1 MNASSAVSVAF
12 DPLLGWT
19 VLAVLGGIGL
29 VLVLLGLRAG
39 ARGTLWRLGSL
50 IVVLAALSNPSLVE
64 EQRKPIADVA
74 LVVVDDSDSMAIGDR
89 RQQVQAARETLKR
102 KLGQQEGLEVREAVL
117 PPAHI
122 QLGSERPGGTR
133 LIETMR
139 SALVEVPPERLAGVV
154 LLTDGQVHDVPANLP
169 PELGGAPLHALIA
182 GKKNERD
189 RLIVLEQSP
198 RFGVVGREVTT
209 KFRIEDPAGGTAPV
223 TLSVGGNVVRRL
235 DVPIGKSVE
244 LPITVGNPGAN
255 VVELE
260 VAPGPTELT
269 LDNNRALFTINGVRD
284 RLRVLL
290 VSGEP
295 YQGERAW
302 RNLLK
307 SDPAVDLVHFTILRT
322 PQKDDF
328 TPVRELSLI
337 VFPMRELFE
346 QKLKEFDLIIF
357 DRYES
362 GSLITRD
369 YFKNIAEYVK
379 GGGALLVSV
388 GPQFATQRSL
398 YRTPLG
404 AVLPASPLGDVLE
417 TPFKPKV
424 TEIGQRHPVTAD
436 LPQMGLP
443 GKEPEWGRWFRVVT
457 SRTEHGN
464 AVLSGADDKP
474 LVVLDRVGEGRVAEL
489 LSDHLWLW
497 NRGIDGGGPQP
508 ELVRRVAHWLMKE
521 PDLEEEALRAT
532 SVGGRIE
539 VTRRTLATTF
549 PPVTMT
555 SPDGSTQDDHA
566 QPDQPRA
573 GPGRDRRRQARPLP
587 LRRRHA
593 AHRGGGRQSRP
604 AGILRRARDRPEA
617 EAAGRGLGR
626 HLDVAGRQCR
636 PRHPLGAARPRRRR
650 LGLDRA
656 PAQRGLYG
664 GRHQPAAAAA
674 GDPGGA
680 GVPDGDRECVVARGA
695 VERPRTHR
703 LKRFPMGW
711 NRSRF
716 HPIGNARTGDCGFT
730 GMFRPADSSRTEY
743 ALTGGYRC
751 PSGRQ
756 GPRDGRFWDR
766 RAPAAWRSFPVRPG
780 RRRQGPGRRSTFRCP
795 AARRNARSPRPSRR
809 RRP

>member
-1 MNASSAVSVAF
+1 MNMTSAVSVAF
-12 DPLLGWT
+12 DPLLPWSL
-19 VLAVLGGIGL
+19 LAVLGGIGL

-39 ARGTLWRLGSL
+39 GRGTIWRLGSL
-50 IVVLAALSNPSLVE
+50 VVVLAALANPALVE

-89 RQQVQAARETLKR
+89 HQQVQAAREALKR
-102 KLGQQEGLEVREAVL
+102 KLGQQEGLEVREVVL

-154 LLTDGQVHDVPANLP
+154 LLTDGQVHDVPAGVP

-198 RFGVVGREVTT
+198 RFGVVGREVTA
-209 KFRIEDPAGGTAPV
+209 KFKVEDPAGGTAPV
-223 TLSVGGNVVRRL
+223 TLSIGGEVVKRI
-235 DVPIGKSVE
+235 DVPVGRAIE

-260 VAPGPTELT
+260 VGAGQNELT

-362 GSLITRD
+362 GNLITRD
-369 YFKNIAEYVK
+369 YFRNIAEYVK
-379 GGGALLVSV
+379 SGGALLVSV
-388 GPQFATQRSL
+388 GPVFATQRSL

-404 AVLPASPLGDVLE
+404 GVLPAAPLGDVLE
-417 TPFKPKV
+417 QPFKPKV
-424 TEIGQRHPVTAD
+424 TDIGQRHPVTAN
-436 LPQMGLP
+436 LPQAGDP
-443 GKEPEWGRWFRVVT
+443 GKEPEWGRWFRLVT
-457 SRTEHGN
+457 SRTERGN
-464 AVLSGADDKP
+464 AILSGAEDRP
-474 LVVLDRVGEGRVAEL
+474 LVILDRVGEGRVAQL
-489 LSDHLWLW
+489 MSDHLWLW

-532 SVGGRIE
+532 ATGGRIE
-539 VTRRTLATTF
+539 VTRRTLATSF
-549 PPVTMT
+549 PQVAMT
-555 SPDGSTQDDHA
+555 APDGTTRTLDLRQSAPGLGLAVVDVDKPGLYRFDDGTLRTVAAVGSPDPLEFADVRATDAKLKPLVEASGGSLLWLADQA
-566 QPDQPRA
+566 EPD
-573 GPGRDRRRQARPLP
+573 
-587 LRRRHA
+587 
-593 AHRGGGRQSRP
+593 
-604 AGILRRARDRPEA
+604 I
-617 EAAGRGLGR
+617 
-626 HLDVAGRQCR
+626 
-636 PRHPLGAARPRRRR
+636 
-650 LGLDRA
+650 
-656 PAQRGLYG
+656 
-664 GRHQPAAAAA
+664 
-674 GDPGGA
+674 
-680 GVPDGDRECVVARGA
+680 
-695 VERPRTHR
+695 
-703 LKRFPMGW
+703 
-711 NRSRF
+711 RS
-716 HPIGNARTGDCGFT
+716 
-730 GMFRPADSSRTEY
+730 
-743 ALTGGYRC
+743 
-751 PSGRQ
+751 
-756 GPRDGRFWDR
+756 
-766 RAPAAWRSFPVRPG
+766 VRPG
-780 RRRQGPGRRSTFRCP
+780 R
-795 AARRNARSPRPSRR
+795 AAGGSGWIGLRRNEGYTVAGINQLPLLPGILVALAFLMAIASAWWREGR
-809 RRP
+809 

>member
-1 MNASSAVSVAF
+1 MNATSAVSVAF

-19 VLAVLGGIGL
+19 LLAVLGGIGL

-39 ARGTLWRLGSL
+39 ARGTWWRLGSL
-50 IVVLAALSNPSLVE
+50 IVVLAALSNPSLIE

-74 LVVVDDSDSMAIGDR
+74 LVVVDDSDSMAIGER

-154 LLTDGQVHDVPANLP
+154 LLTDGQVHDVPAGLP

-223 TLSVGGNVVRRL
+223 TLSVGGDVVRRL
-235 DVPIGKSVE
+235 DVPVGKSIE

-260 VAPGPTELT
+260 VAPGPNELT

-362 GSLITRD
+362 GGLITRD

-549 PPVTMT
+549 PTVTMT
-555 SPDGSTQDDHA
+555 APDGSTKTITLNQTSPGLGLGVIDVDKPGLYRFDDGTLHTVA
-566 QPDQPRA
+566 AVGNPDPLEFSDVRA
-573 GPGRDRRRQARPLP
+573 TETKLKPLVE
-587 LRRRHA
+587 A
-593 AHRGGGRQSRP
+593 SGGGLMWLQDNP
-604 AGILRRARDRPEA
+604 
-617 EAAGRGLGR
+617 
-626 HLDVAGRQCR
+626 
-636 PRHPLGAARPRRRR
+636 
-650 LGLDRA
+650 
-656 PAQRGLYG
+656 
-664 GRHQPAAAAA
+664 
-674 GDPGGA
+674 DP
-680 GVPDGDRECVVARGA
+680 DI
-695 VERPRTHR
+695 
-703 LKRFPMGW
+703 
-711 NRSRF
+711 RS
-716 HPIGNARTGDCGFT
+716 
-730 GMFRPADSSRTEY
+730 
-743 ALTGGYRC
+743 
-751 PSGRQ
+751 
-756 GPRDGRFWDR
+756 
-766 RAPAAWRSFPVRPG
+766 VRPG
-780 RRRQGPGRRSTFRCP
+780 R
-795 AARRNARSPRPSRR
+795 AAGGSDWIGLRRNEGYTVAGINQLPLLPGILVALAFLMAIGSAWWREGR
-809 RRP
+809 

>member
-1 MNASSAVSVAF
+1 MNATSAVSVAF

-19 VLAVLGGIGL
+19 VLAVLGGVGL

-39 ARGTLWRLGSL
+39 ARGTMWRLGSL
-50 IVVLAALSNPSLVE
+50 VVVLAALSNPSLIE

-74 LVVVDDSDSMAIGDR
+74 LVVVDDSDSMAIGER

-117 PPAHI
+117 PPSHI

-139 SALVEVPPERLAGVV
+139 SALVEVPPERLAGVI
-154 LLTDGQVHDVPANLP
+154 LLTDGQVHDVPTLDSKGGLP

-182 GKKNERD
+182 GKKGERD

-198 RFGVVGREVTT
+198 RFGVVGREVIT

-235 DVPIGKSVE
+235 DVPVGKSVE

-260 VAPGPTELT
+260 VAPGPNELT

-362 GSLITRD
+362 GNLITRD

-388 GPQFATQRSL
+388 GPVFATQRSL

-404 AVLPASPLGDVLE
+404 TILPASPLGDVLE

-436 LPQMGLP
+436 LPQAGLP
-443 GKEPEWGRWFRVVT
+443 GKEPDWGRWFRVVT
-457 SRTEHGN
+457 SRTERGN
-464 AVLSGADDKP
+464 AILSGADDKP

-555 SPDGSTQDDHA
+555 SPDGSTKTITLNQTS
-566 QPDQPRA
+566 P
-573 GPGRDRRRQARPLP
+573 
-587 LRRRHA
+587 
-593 AHRGGGRQSRP
+593 
-604 AGILRRARDRPEA
+604 
-617 EAAGRGLGR
+617 GLG
-626 HLDVAGRQCR
+626 LGVIDVDK
-636 PRHPLGAARPRRRR
+636 P
-650 LGLDRA
+650 
-656 PAQRGLYG
+656 GLYRFDDGTLRTVAAVGNPDPLEFSDVRATEAKLKPLVEASG
-664 GRHQPAAAAA
+664 GTSMWLQDNP
-674 GDPGGA
+674 DP
-680 GVPDGDRECVVARGA
+680 DI
-695 VERPRTHR
+695 
-703 LKRFPMGW
+703 
-711 NRSRF
+711 RS
-716 HPIGNARTGDCGFT
+716 
-730 GMFRPADSSRTEY
+730 
-743 ALTGGYRC
+743 
-751 PSGRQ
+751 
-756 GPRDGRFWDR
+756 
-766 RAPAAWRSFPVRPG
+766 VRPG
-780 RRRQGPGRRSTFRCP
+780 R
-795 AARRNARSPRPSRR
+795 AAGGSDWIGLRRNEGYTVAGINQLPLLPGILVALAFLMAIGSAWWREGR
-809 RRP
+809 

>member
-1 MNASSAVSVAF
+1 MNATSAVSVAF
-12 DPLLGWT
+12 DPLLGWP

-39 ARGTLWRLGSL
+39 ARGTMWRLGSL
-50 IVVLAALSNPSLVE
+50 VVVLAALSNPSLIE

-74 LVVVDDSDSMAIGDR
+74 LVVVDDSDSMAIGER
-89 RQQVQAARETLKR
+89 RTQVQAAREMLKR

-169 PELGGAPLHALIA
+169 PELGAAPLHALIA

-223 TLSVGGNVVRRL
+223 TLSVGGDVVRRL
-235 DVPIGKSVE
+235 DVPVGKSVE

-260 VAPGPTELT
+260 VAPGPNELT

-362 GSLITRD
+362 GGLITRD

-424 TEIGQRHPVTAD
+424 TEIGQRHPVTTD

-443 GKEPEWGRWFRVVT
+443 GKEPDWGRWFRVVT
-457 SRTEHGN
+457 SRTERGN
-464 AVLSGADDKP
+464 AILSGADDKP

-555 SPDGSTQDDHA
+555 SPDGSTRTITLNQTSPGLGLGVIDVDKPGLYRFDD
-566 QPDQPRA
+566 
-573 GPGRDRRRQARPLP
+573 GTL
-587 LRRRHA
+587 RHA
-593 AHRGGGRQSRP
+593 TPCGGGGRQSR
-604 AGILRRARDRPEA
+604 ARWNSPT
-617 EAAGRGLGR
+617 
-626 HLDVAGRQCR
+626 C
-636 PRHPLGAARPRRRR
+636 ARPR
-650 LGLDRA
+650 
-656 PAQRGLYG
+656 
-664 GRHQPAAAAA
+664 
-674 GDPGGA
+674 
-680 GVPDGDRECVVARGA
+680 
-695 VERPRTHR
+695 
-703 LKRFPMGW
+703 
-711 NRSRF
+711 
-716 HPIGNARTGDCGFT
+716 
-730 GMFRPADSSRTEY
+730 
-743 ALTGGYRC
+743 
-751 PSGRQ
+751 PS
-756 GPRDGRFWDR
+756 
-766 RAPAAWRSFPVRPG
+766 
-780 RRRQGPGRRSTFRCP
+780 
-795 AARRNARSPRPSRR
+795 
-809 RRP
+809 

>member
-1 MNASSAVSVAF
+1 MNPTSAVSVAF
-12 DPLLGWT
+12 DPLLPWPA
-19 VLAVLGGIGL
+19 LAVLGSVGL

-39 ARGTLWRLGSL
+39 ARGTIWRLGS
-50 IVVLAALSNPSLVE
+50 IVVVLAALANPALIE

-74 LVVVDDSDSMAIGDR
+74 LVVIDDSDSMAIGER
-89 RQQVQAARETLKR
+89 RKQVQAARESLKR
-102 KLGQQEGLEVREAVL
+102 KLGQQEGLEIREVVL
-117 PPAHI
+117 PPARI

-139 SALVEVPPERLAGVV
+139 SALVEVPPERLAGVI
-154 LLTDGQVHDVPANLP
+154 LLTDGQIHDVPAGLP
-169 PELGGAPLHALIA
+169 PELGAAPLHGLIA

-189 RLIVLEQSP
+189 RLIVVEQSP

-223 TLSVGGNVVRRL
+223 TLSVGGEVVRRL
-235 DVPIGKSVE
+235 DVPVGRSVE
-244 LPITVGNPGAN
+244 LPIVVGNPGAN

-260 VAPGPTELT
+260 VGAGSSELT

-362 GSLITRD
+362 GNLITRD
-369 YFKNIAEYVK
+369 YFRNIAEYVK
-379 GGGALLVSV
+379 SGGALLVSV
-388 GPQFATQRSL
+388 GPVFATQRSL

-404 AVLPASPLGDVLE
+404 AILPAAPLGDVLE
-417 TPFKPKV
+417 TPFKPRV
-424 TEIGQRHPVTAD
+424 SEIGQRHPVTAN
-436 LPQMGLP
+436 LPQAGQP
-443 GKEPEWGRWFRVVT
+443 DKEPDWGRWFRLVT
-457 SRTEHGN
+457 ARTERGN
-464 AVLSGADDKP
+464 AVLSGAEDKP
-474 LVVLDRVGEGRVAEL
+474 LVVLDRVGEGRVAQL
-489 LSDHLWLW
+489 MSDHLWLW

-532 SVGGRIE
+532 AVGGRIE

-555 SPDGSTQDDHA
+555 SPDGSTRTLSLRQTAPGLGLGVVDVDKPGLYRFDDGTLRTVA
-566 QPDQPRA
+566 AVGSPDPLEFSDVRA
-573 GPGRDRRRQARPLP
+573 TDAKLKPLVE
-587 LRRRHA
+587 A
-593 AHRGGGRQSRP
+593 SGGGLLWLVDQ
-604 AGILRRARDRPEA
+604 A
-617 EAAGRGLGR
+617 
-626 HLDVAGRQCR
+626 
-636 PRHPLGAARPRRRR
+636 
-650 LGLDRA
+650 
-656 PAQRGLYG
+656 
-664 GRHQPAAAAA
+664 
-674 GDPGGA
+674 DP
-680 GVPDGDRECVVARGA
+680 DI
-695 VERPRTHR
+695 RT
-703 LKRFPMGW
+703 
-711 NRSRF
+711 
-716 HPIGNARTGDCGFT
+716 
-730 GMFRPADSSRTEY
+730 
-743 ALTGGYRC
+743 
-751 PSGRQ
+751 
-756 GPRDGRFWDR
+756 
-766 RAPAAWRSFPVRPG
+766 VRPG
-780 RRRQGPGRRSTFRCP
+780 R
-795 AARRNARSPRPSRR
+795 AAGGSDWIGLRRNEGYTVAGINQLPLLPGILVAIAFLMAIGSAWWREGR
-809 RRP
+809 

>member
-1 MNASSAVSVAF
+1 MNATSAVSVAF
-12 DPLLGWT
+12 DPLLGWP

-39 ARGTLWRLGSL
+39 ARGTMWRLGSL
-50 IVVLAALSNPSLVE
+50 VVVLAALSNPSLIE

-74 LVVVDDSDSMAIGDR
+74 LVVVDDSESMAIGER
-89 RQQVQAARETLKR
+89 RTQVQAAREMLKR

-154 LLTDGQVHDVPANLP
+154 LLTDGQVHDVPAGLP
-169 PELGGAPLHALIA
+169 PELGAAPLHALIA
-182 GKKNERD
+182 GKKGERD

-209 KFRIEDPAGGTAPV
+209 KFRVEDPAGGTAPV
-223 TLSVGGNVVRRL
+223 TLSVGGDVVRRL
-235 DVPIGKSVE
+235 DVPVGKSIE

-255 VVELE
+255 VVELD
-260 VAPGPTELT
+260 VAPGPNELT

-346 QKLKEFDLIIF
+346 QKLKEFDLMIF

-362 GSLITRD
+362 GGLITRD
-369 YFKNIAEYVK
+369 YFKNIADYVK

-436 LPQMGLP
+436 LPQMGAP
-443 GKEPEWGRWFRVVT
+443 GKEPDWGRWFRVVT
-457 SRTEHGN
+457 SRAERGN
-464 AVLSGADDKP
+464 AILSGADDKP
-474 LVVLDRVGEGRVAEL
+474 LVVLDRVGEGRVAEM

-555 SPDGSTQDDHA
+555 SPDGSTRTITLNQTS
-566 QPDQPRA
+566 P
-573 GPGRDRRRQARPLP
+573 
-587 LRRRHA
+587 
-593 AHRGGGRQSRP
+593 
-604 AGILRRARDRPEA
+604 
-617 EAAGRGLGR
+617 GLG
-626 HLDVAGRQCR
+626 LGVIDVDK
-636 PRHPLGAARPRRRR
+636 P
-650 LGLDRA
+650 
-656 PAQRGLYG
+656 GLYRFDDG
-664 GRHQPAAAAA
+664 TLRTVAAV
-674 GDPGGA
+674 GNPDPLEFSDVRATEAKLKPLVEASGGA
-680 GVPDGDRECVVARGA
+680 VMWLSDNADPDI
-695 VERPRTHR
+695 
-703 LKRFPMGW
+703 
-711 NRSRF
+711 RS
-716 HPIGNARTGDCGFT
+716 
-730 GMFRPADSSRTEY
+730 
-743 ALTGGYRC
+743 
-751 PSGRQ
+751 
-756 GPRDGRFWDR
+756 
-766 RAPAAWRSFPVRPG
+766 VRPG
-780 RRRQGPGRRSTFRCP
+780 R
-795 AARRNARSPRPSRR
+795 AAGGSDWIGLRRNEGYTVAGINQLPLLPGILVALAFLMAIGSAWWREGR
-809 RRP
+809 

>member
-1 MNASSAVSVAF
+1 MNPTSAVSVAL
-12 DPLLGWT
+12 DPLLPWP
-19 VLAVLGGIGL
+19 VLAVLGGVGL

-39 ARGTLWRLGSL
+39 ARGTIWRLGS
-50 IVVLAALSNPSLVE
+50 IAIVLAALANPALIE

-74 LVVVDDSDSMAIGDR
+74 LVVVDDSDSMAIGER
-89 RQQVQAARETLKR
+89 RQQVQAAREALKR
-102 KLGQQEGLEVREAVL
+102 RLGQQEGLEVREIVL
-117 PPAHI
+117 PPSHI

-154 LLTDGQVHDVPANLP
+154 LLSDGQVHDVPAGLP

-189 RLIVLEQSP
+189 RLIVIEQSP
-198 RFGVVGREVTT
+198 RFGVVGRQVTA
-209 KFRIEDPAGGTAPV
+209 KFRIEDPSGGTAPV
-223 TLSVGGNVVRRL
+223 TLSVGGEIVRRL
-235 DVPIGKSVE
+235 DVPVGRSIE

-260 VAPGPTELT
+260 VAPGPNELT

-337 VFPMRELFE
+337 VFPMKELFE

-362 GSLITRD
+362 GNLITRE
-369 YFKNIAEYVK
+369 YFRNIVEYVK

-388 GPQFATQRSL
+388 GPVFATQRSL

-404 AVLPASPLGDVLE
+404 AILPAAPLGDVLE
-417 TPFKPKV
+417 TGFKPKV
-424 TEIGQRHPVTAD
+424 TDIGHRHPVTAN
-436 LPQMGLP
+436 LPQAGDP
-443 GKEPEWGRWFRVVT
+443 GKEPDWGRWFRLVT

-464 AVLSGADDKP
+464 AVLSGAEDRP
-474 LVVLDRVGEGRVAEL
+474 LVILDRVGEGRVAQMM
-489 LSDHLWLW
+489 SDHLWLW

-549 PPVTMT
+549 PQVTMT
-555 SPDGSTQDDHA
+555 A
-566 QPDQPRA
+566 
-573 GPGRDRRRQARPLP
+573 PGTPPTGGATRTLDLRQAAPGLGLAVVDVDKPGLYRFDDGALRAVAAVGNPDPLEFSDVRATDAKLRPLVE
-587 LRRRHA
+587 A
-593 AHRGGGRQSRP
+593 SGGGLMWLSDNP
-604 AGILRRARDRPEA
+604 
-617 EAAGRGLGR
+617 
-626 HLDVAGRQCR
+626 
-636 PRHPLGAARPRRRR
+636 
-650 LGLDRA
+650 
-656 PAQRGLYG
+656 
-664 GRHQPAAAAA
+664 
-674 GDPGGA
+674 DP
-680 GVPDGDRECVVARGA
+680 DI
-695 VERPRTHR
+695 
-703 LKRFPMGW
+703 
-711 NRSRF
+711 RS
-716 HPIGNARTGDCGFT
+716 
-730 GMFRPADSSRTEY
+730 
-743 ALTGGYRC
+743 
-751 PSGRQ
+751 
-756 GPRDGRFWDR
+756 
-766 RAPAAWRSFPVRPG
+766 VRPG
-780 RRRQGPGRRSTFRCP
+780 R
-795 AARRNARSPRPSRR
+795 AAGGSDWIGLRRNEGYTVAGINQLPLLPGILVALAFLMAVGSAWWREGR
-809 RRP
+809 

>member
-1 MNASSAVSVAF
+1 MNMTSAVSVAF
-12 DPLLGWT
+12 DPLLPWA
-19 VLAVLGGIGL
+19 VLAGLGAIGL

-50 IVVLAALSNPSLVE
+50 VVVLAALANPSLIE

-74 LVVVDDSDSMAIGDR
+74 LVVVDDSDSMAIGER
-89 RQQVQAARETLKR
+89 RQQVQTARETLKR
-102 KLGQQEGLEVREAVL
+102 KLGQQDGLEVREVVL
-117 PPAHI
+117 PPSQI

-133 LIETMR
+133 LIDTMR
-139 SALVEVPPERLAGVV
+139 SALIEIPPERLAGVV
-154 LLTDGQVHDVPANLP
+154 LLSDGQVHDVPSGVP
-169 PELGGAPLHALIA
+169 PELGGAPVHALIA

-223 TLSVGGNVVRRL
+223 TLSVGGEVVKRI
-235 DVPIGKSVE
+235 DVPVGRSVE

-260 VAPGPTELT
+260 VGPGPSELT

-362 GSLITRD
+362 GNLITRD
-369 YFKNIAEYVK
+369 YFRNITEYVK

-388 GPQFATQRSL
+388 GPVFATQRSL

-404 AVLPASPLGDVLE
+404 AILPAAPTGDVVE
-417 TPFKPKV
+417 TGFKPKV
-424 TEIGQRHPVTAD
+424 TEIGQRHPVTAN
-436 LPQMGLP
+436 LPQAGDP
-443 GKEPEWGRWFRVVT
+443 NKEPEWGRWFRLIT
-457 SRTEHGN
+457 SRTERGN
-464 AVLSGADDKP
+464 AVLAGADEKP
-474 LVVLDRVGEGRVAEL
+474 LVVLDRVGEGRVAQL

-532 SVGGRIE
+532 AVGGRIE
-539 VTRRTLATTF
+539 VTRRTLAATF
-549 PPVTMT
+549 PQVTMT
-555 SPDGSTQDDHA
+555 TPSGATRTLDMRQTAPGLGVAVVDVDKPGLYRFDDGTLRTVAAVGSPDPLEFSDV
-566 QPDQPRA
+566 RA
-573 GPGRDRRRQARPLP
+573 TDAKLKPLVDGT
-587 LRRRHA
+587 
-593 AHRGGGRQSRP
+593 GGGLMWLADQSE
-604 AGILRRARDRPEA
+604 PEI
-617 EAAGRGLGR
+617 
-626 HLDVAGRQCR
+626 
-636 PRHPLGAARPRRRR
+636 
-650 LGLDRA
+650 
-656 PAQRGLYG
+656 
-664 GRHQPAAAAA
+664 
-674 GDPGGA
+674 
-680 GVPDGDRECVVARGA
+680 
-695 VERPRTHR
+695 RT
-703 LKRFPMGW
+703 
-711 NRSRF
+711 
-716 HPIGNARTGDCGFT
+716 
-730 GMFRPADSSRTEY
+730 
-743 ALTGGYRC
+743 
-751 PSGRQ
+751 
-756 GPRDGRFWDR
+756 
-766 RAPAAWRSFPVRPG
+766 VRPG
-780 RRRQGPGRRSTFRCP
+780 R
-795 AARRNARSPRPSRR
+795 AAGGSDWIGLRRNEGYTVAGINQLPLLPGILVALAFLMAIASAWWREGR
-809 RRP
+809 

>member
-1 MNASSAVSVAF
+1 MNATSAVSVAF

-39 ARGTLWRLGSL
+39 ARGTWWRLGSL

-74 LVVVDDSDSMAIGDR
+74 LVVVDDSDSMAIGER

-154 LLTDGQVHDVPANLP
+154 LLTDGQVHDVPADLP

-260 VAPGPTELT
+260 VAPGPNELT

-362 GSLITRD
+362 GGLITRD
-369 YFKNIAEYVK
+369 YFKNIANRDAKRGYRDDGVGLAHQSEAERPDDDACHQIGDD
-379 GGGALLVSV
+379 GGEPHHPRQGRADHRHCK
-388 GPQFATQRSL
+388 QEQRQQQEAERTVRLRDVRAQNAAPHSGSMPASL
-398 YRTPLG
+398 IIF
-404 AVLPASPLGDVLE
+404 AVLDEL
-417 TPFKPKV
+417 
-424 TEIGQRHPVTAD
+424 H
-436 LPQMGLP
+436 
-443 GKEPEWGRWFRVVT
+443 
-457 SRTEHGN
+457 
-464 AVLSGADDKP
+464 
-474 LVVLDRVGEGRVAEL
+474 LDELAE
-489 LSDHLWLW
+489 
-497 NRGIDGGGPQP
+497 
-508 ELVRRVAHWLMKE
+508 
-521 PDLEEEALRAT
+521 
-532 SVGGRIE
+532 
-539 VTRRTLATTF
+539 F
-549 PPVTMT
+549 
-555 SPDGSTQDDHA
+555 
-566 QPDQPRA
+566 
-573 GPGRDRRRQARPLP
+573 
-587 LRRRHA
+587 
-593 AHRGGGRQSRP
+593 
-604 AGILRRARDRPEA
+604 LRRARKRLEA
-617 EAAGRGLGR
+617 DIGDLRLDLAGRR
-626 HLDVAGRQCR
+626 
-636 PRHPLGAARPRRRR
+636 
-650 LGLDRA
+650 
-656 PAQRGLYG
+656 
-664 GRHQPAAAAA
+664 
-674 GDPGGA
+674 
-680 GVPDGDRECVVARGA
+680 
-695 VERPRTHR
+695 
-703 LKRFPMGW
+703 
-711 NRSRF
+711 
-716 HPIGNARTGDCGFT
+716 
-730 GMFRPADSSRTEY
+730 
-743 ALTGGYRC
+743 
-751 PSGRQ
+751 
-756 GPRDGRFWDR
+756 
-766 RAPAAWRSFPVRPG
+766 
-780 RRRQGPGRRSTFRCP
+780 
-795 AARRNARSPRPSRR
+795 
-809 RRP
+809 

>member
-1 MNASSAVSVAF
+1 MNMTSAVSVAF
-12 DPLLGWT
+12 DPLLPWT

-50 IVVLAALSNPSLVE
+50 VVVLAALANPSLIE
-64 EQRKPIADVA
+64 EKRKPIADVA
-74 LVVVDDSDSMAIGDR
+74 LIVVDDSDSMAIGER
-89 RQQVQAARETLKR
+89 RQQVQAARESLKR
-102 KLGQQEGLEVREAVL
+102 KLGQQDGLEIRETVL
-117 PPAHI
+117 QPSHI

-133 LIETMR
+133 LIEAMR
-139 SALVEVPPERLAGVV
+139 SALVEVPPERLAAVV
-154 LLTDGQVHDVPANLP
+154 LLSDGQVHDVPTGVP

-198 RFGVVGREVTT
+198 RFGVVGRQVTA

-223 TLSVGGNVVRRL
+223 TLSVGGDVVRRI
-235 DVPIGKSVE
+235 DVPVGRSVE

-260 VAPGPTELT
+260 VGAGQNELT

-362 GSLITRD
+362 GNLITRD
-369 YFKNIAEYVK
+369 YFRNIAEYVK
-379 GGGALLVSV
+379 SGGALLVSV
-388 GPQFATQRSL
+388 GPVFATQRSL

-404 AVLPASPLGDVLE
+404 AVLPAAPLGDVLE

-424 TEIGQRHPVTAD
+424 TDIGQRHPVTAN
-436 LPQMGLP
+436 LPQAGAP
-443 GKEPEWGRWFRVVT
+443 DKEPEWGRWFRLVT
-457 SRTEHGN
+457 SRTERGN
-464 AVLSGADDKP
+464 AVLAGAEERP
-474 LVVLDRVGEGRVAEL
+474 LVILDRVGEGRVAQL
-489 LSDHLWLW
+489 MSDHLWLW

-532 SVGGRIE
+532 AVGGRIE
-539 VTRRTLATTF
+539 VTRRTLSNSFPQVAMTTPGT
-549 PPVTMT
+549 PPNGGETRTLELRQAAPGLGVAVVDVDKPGLYRFDDGTLRT
-555 SPDGSTQDDHA
+555 VAAVGSPDPLEFSDVRATDAKLKPLVEATNGGLMWLSDQGE
-566 QPDQPRA
+566 PDIRA
-573 GPGRDRRRQARPLP
+573 
-587 LRRRHA
+587 
-593 AHRGGGRQSRP
+593 
-604 AGILRRARDRPEA
+604 
-617 EAAGRGLGR
+617 
-626 HLDVAGRQCR
+626 
-636 PRHPLGAARPRRRR
+636 
-650 LGLDRA
+650 
-656 PAQRGLYG
+656 
-664 GRHQPAAAAA
+664 
-674 GDPGGA
+674 
-680 GVPDGDRECVVARGA
+680 
-695 VERPRTHR
+695 
-703 LKRFPMGW
+703 
-711 NRSRF
+711 
-716 HPIGNARTGDCGFT
+716 
-730 GMFRPADSSRTEY
+730 
-743 ALTGGYRC
+743 
-751 PSGRQ
+751 
-756 GPRDGRFWDR
+756 
-766 RAPAAWRSFPVRPG
+766 VRPG
-780 RRRQGPGRRSTFRCP
+780 R
-795 AARRNARSPRPSRR
+795 AAGGSDWIGVRRNEGYTVAGINQLPLLPGILVALAFLMAIGSAWWREGR
-809 RRP
+809 

>member
-1 MNASSAVSVAF
+1 MNATSAVSVAF

-19 VLAVLGGIGL
+19 LLAVLGGIGL

-39 ARGTLWRLGSL
+39 ARGTWWRLGSL
-50 IVVLAALSNPSLVE
+50 IVVLAALSNPSLIE

-74 LVVVDDSDSMAIGDR
+74 LVVVDDSDSMAIGER

-154 LLTDGQVHDVPANLP
+154 LLTDGQVHDVPAGLP

-260 VAPGPTELT
+260 VAPGPNELT

-362 GSLITRD
+362 GGLITRD

-436 LPQMGLP
+436 LPQAGLP

-549 PPVTMT
+549 PTVTMT
-555 SPDGSTQDDHA
+555 APDGSTKTITLNQTSPGLGLGVIDVDKPGLYRFDDGTLHTVA
-566 QPDQPRA
+566 AVGNPDPLEFSDVRA
-573 GPGRDRRRQARPLP
+573 TETKLKPLVE
-587 LRRRHA
+587 A
-593 AHRGGGRQSRP
+593 SGGGLMWLQDNP
-604 AGILRRARDRPEA
+604 
-617 EAAGRGLGR
+617 
-626 HLDVAGRQCR
+626 
-636 PRHPLGAARPRRRR
+636 
-650 LGLDRA
+650 
-656 PAQRGLYG
+656 
-664 GRHQPAAAAA
+664 
-674 GDPGGA
+674 DP
-680 GVPDGDRECVVARGA
+680 DI
-695 VERPRTHR
+695 
-703 LKRFPMGW
+703 
-711 NRSRF
+711 RS
-716 HPIGNARTGDCGFT
+716 
-730 GMFRPADSSRTEY
+730 
-743 ALTGGYRC
+743 
-751 PSGRQ
+751 
-756 GPRDGRFWDR
+756 
-766 RAPAAWRSFPVRPG
+766 VRPG
-780 RRRQGPGRRSTFRCP
+780 R
-795 AARRNARSPRPSRR
+795 AAGGSDWIGLRRNEGYTVAGINQLPLLPGILVALAFLMAIGSAWWREGR
-809 RRP
+809 

>member
-39 ARGTLWRLGSL
+39 ARGTMWRLGL
-50 IVVLAALSNPSLVE
+50 LVVVLAALSNPSLIE

-74 LVVVDDSDSMAIGDR
+74 LVVVDDSDSMAIGER
-89 RQQVQAARETLKR
+89 RTQVQAAREALKR

-209 KFRIEDPAGGTAPV
+209 KFRVEDPAGGTAPV

-260 VAPGPTELT
+260 VAPGPNELT

-362 GSLITRD
+362 GGLITRD

-457 SRTEHGN
+457 SRAERGN
-464 AVLSGADDKP
+464 AILSGADDKP
-474 LVVLDRVGEGRVAEL
+474 LVVLDRVGEGRVAEM

-555 SPDGSTQDDHA
+555 SPDGSTKTITLNQTS
-566 QPDQPRA
+566 P
-573 GPGRDRRRQARPLP
+573 
-587 LRRRHA
+587 
-593 AHRGGGRQSRP
+593 
-604 AGILRRARDRPEA
+604 
-617 EAAGRGLGR
+617 GLG
-626 HLDVAGRQCR
+626 LGVIDVDK
-636 PRHPLGAARPRRRR
+636 P
-650 LGLDRA
+650 
-656 PAQRGLYG
+656 GLYRFDDGTLHTVAAVGNPDPLEFSDVRATDQKLKPLVEASG
-664 GRHQPAAAAA
+664 GTSMWLADNA
-674 GDPGGA
+674 DP
-680 GVPDGDRECVVARGA
+680 DI
-695 VERPRTHR
+695 
-703 LKRFPMGW
+703 
-711 NRSRF
+711 RS
-716 HPIGNARTGDCGFT
+716 
-730 GMFRPADSSRTEY
+730 
-743 ALTGGYRC
+743 
-751 PSGRQ
+751 
-756 GPRDGRFWDR
+756 
-766 RAPAAWRSFPVRPG
+766 VRPG
-780 RRRQGPGRRSTFRCP
+780 R
-795 AARRNARSPRPSRR
+795 AAGGSDWIGLRRNEGYTVAGINQLPLLPGILVALAFLMAIGSAWWREGR
-809 RRP
+809 